1 MAENGLA
8 PRAPR
13 PAARPGGVEKAAILL
28 MTLGPEA
35 ASAVLRHLN
44 EAEIRQV
51 SAALARLRSIPRE
64 HAAAVT
70 EEAWRRLSGQDGM
83 LVDGEQFA
91 RQVIHTALTG
101 ERDADAA
108 RELDRVTRAGG
119 EFLAASLEPVGAA
132 ALAELL
138 AAEHPQAI
146 ALVLANLS
154 PRKAADVLAG
164 LPEAL
169 RPDVVQRIARL
180 QSVPDELLVDV
191 GDVLHGLVQGLGVV
205 RQEAGTAGARLAA
218 EILNVA
224 GAAIGDPIFAHLDEH
239 APEVGETIRQLMLT
253 FEDLIRL
260 DNRALQMVLKEV
272 QREDLMR
279 ALKTASPAMRE
290 KIFANLSQRAAD
302 ILKDDMAT
310 MGPVRL
316 KEVEKA
322 QAAVVATV
330 RRLESEQR
338 ITLGGGGDDV
348 IA

>member
-1 MAENGLA
+1 MAETGLA
-8 PRAPR
+8 PRTGR
-13 PAARPGGVEKAAILL
+13 PASRPVGVEKAAILL
-28 MTLGPEA
+28 LTLGPEA
-35 ASAVLRHLN
+35 ATAVLRHLS
-44 EAEIRQV
+44 ESEVRQV

-64 HAAAVT
+64 HAAVVS
-70 EEAWRRLSGQDGM
+70 EEAWRRLSGHEGM

-91 RQVIHTALTG
+91 RQVLNGARAG
-101 ERDADAA
+101 ERDAEAA

-119 EFLAASLEPVGAA
+119 EFLAASLEPVGAG

-138 AAEHPQAI
+138 ATEHPQAI

-154 PRKAADVLAG
+154 ARKAADVLGA

-191 GDVLHGLVQGLGVV
+191 GDVLHGLVQGMGGA
-205 RQEAGTAGARLAA
+205 RQETGTTGARLAA

-260 DNRALQMVLKEV
+260 DNRGMQMVLKEV

-279 ALKTASPAMRE
+279 ALKTASPGMRD

-302 ILKDDMAT
+302 ILKDDMST

-322 QAAVVATV
+322 QAAIVATV